1 MGEFSKNKKEERIGE
16 QNVNKDGYLMKIIKY
31 ENYNDITVEFQDE
44 HKAKVHT
51 QYRCF
56 KYGVVSNPFHKTV
69 FDIGYI
75 GNTKVGNGNGNHKKS
90 YKYWFNMMDRCYNK
104 KYLKERQSYINC
116 IVCEEWHCFENFE
129 KWFDKNYYEIED
141 KRMCLDKDILVKG
154 NKIYS
159 PETCCFVPNEINVLF
174 TKKEKDRGEYPI
186 GVSIISNKYVAR
198 CGVGNSKNKTIGSFK
213 TPKEAFQAYKQ
224 YKEQYIKKVADKYK
238 CQIPNNLYKAMYN
251 YQVEITD

>member
-1 MGEFSKNKKEERIGE
+1 
-16 QNVNKDGYLMKIIKY
+16 
-31 ENYNDITVEFQDE
+31 
-44 HKAKVHT
+44 
-51 QYRCF
+51 
-56 KYGVVSNPFHKTV
+56 
-69 FDIGYI
+69 
-75 GNTKVGNGNGNHKKS
+75 
-90 YKYWFNMMDRCYNK
+90 
-104 KYLKERQSYINC
+104 
-116 IVCEEWHCFENFE
+116 
-129 KWFDKNYYEIED
+129 
-141 KRMCLDKDILVKG
+141 MCLDKDILVKG

-238 CQIPNNLYKAMYN
+238 CQIPNNLYKAMYS